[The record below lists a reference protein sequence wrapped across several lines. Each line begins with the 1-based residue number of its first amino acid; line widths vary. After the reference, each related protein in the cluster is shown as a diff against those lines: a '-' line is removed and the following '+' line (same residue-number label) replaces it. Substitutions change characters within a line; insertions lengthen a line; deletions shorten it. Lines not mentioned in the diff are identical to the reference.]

1 MAIDRAVAR
10 VRLRDLG
17 SGGATHAEPGA
28 RNIAGD
34 GDGGPAVD
42 AEITLPPG
50 MAKARTGSKGKARG
64 RGTRASAAK
73 AGRSDEREASEDEA
87 GREALAVEVLDAPP
101 PDEDEDDEDDT
112 DDGDGPDDAAMAALA
127 EVEVSD
133 EDLDAIE
140 SDLQRRAKAAPKG
153 STALARRDPMAAYMA
168 EVRQHPLLT
177 RDEEY
182 ELAVRWF
189 EHGDKEAGRILVTSN
204 LRLVVKIAHEYRRAY
219 QNLLDLV
226 QEGNVGLVKAVQKF
240 DPYRGVKLST
250 YSGWWIRAYIL
261 KYILNNW
268 RLVKIGTTQNQRKL
282 FFNLRKQRDA
292 LVAAGVDPTP
302 ERIAKAL
309 DVSPR
314 EVVEMER
321 RMSSP
326 DLSLDAPLGGD
337 DGDGTR
343 TRLDLIE
350 DDFADPEDNVDA
362 VEFKSLLQDKL
373 MAFGAELDGREL
385 EIFRDR
391 LMSDEPTTLQ
401 ELGDRWGVSRERAR
415 QIEKRMV
422 LRLREY
428 LQGELGDAVQIALG
442 HEL

>member
-1 MAIDRAVAR
+1 MARAKPKRGSTAR
-10 VRLRDLG
+10 EQRETG
-17 SGGATHAEPGA
+17 STPPAAAPTEPVEVEVLDTPPGDEDEDGARHAE
-28 RNIAGD
+28 
-34 GDGGPAVD
+34 
-42 AEITLPPG
+42 
-50 MAKARTGSKGKARG
+50 
-64 RGTRASAAK
+64 
-73 AGRSDEREASEDEA
+73 SDERTAA
-87 GREALAVEVLDAPP
+87 REALADVQ
-101 PDEDEDDEDDT
+101 
-112 DDGDGPDDAAMAALA
+112 
-127 EVEVSD
+127 VSD
-133 EDLDAIE
+133 ADLDAIE
-140 SDLQRRAKAAPKG
+140 HELARRARAAPKG

-177 RDEEY
+177 REEEY

-189 EHGDKEAGRILVTSN
+189 EHGDKDAARTLVTSN

-282 FFNLRKQRDA
+282 FFNLRKQREA

-309 DVSPR
+309 DVSPK

-321 RMSSP
+321 RMAAP
-326 DLSLDAPLGGD
+326 DVSLDAPLGSD

-350 DDFADPEDNVDA
+350 DDFADPEDNVDS

-373 MAFGAELDGREL
+373 LTFGAGLEGREL

-391 LMSDEPTTLQ
+391 LVSDEPVTLQ
-401 ELGDRWGVSRERAR
+401 DLGDRWGVSRERAR
-415 QIEKRMV
+415 QIEKRLV

-428 LQGELGDAVQIALG
+428 LQAELGDAVQIALG
-442 HEL
+442 HEPA

>member
-1 MAIDRAVAR
+1 
-10 VRLRDLG
+10 
-17 SGGATHAEPGA
+17 
-28 RNIAGD
+28 
-34 GDGGPAVD
+34 
-42 AEITLPPG
+42 
-50 MAKARTGSKGKARG
+50 MAKAKTPSRRAGAAKASTEAPAEPVEVEVLEAPPG
-64 RGTRASAAK
+64 EGGDKPSLAADAAASAA
-73 AGRSDEREASEDEA
+73 GQLEAD
-87 GREALAVEVLDAPP
+87 V
-101 PDEDEDDEDDT
+101 
-112 DDGDGPDDAAMAALA
+112 LA

-133 EDLDAIE
+133 DDLEAIAKE
-140 SDLQRRAKAAPKG
+140 IARGAKAAPKG

-168 EVRQHPLLT
+168 EVRQHPLLS
-177 RDEEY
+177 REEEY
-182 ELAVRWF
+182 ELAVRWV
-189 EHGDKEAGRILVTSN
+189 EHGDKEAARKLVTSN

-282 FFNLRKQRDA
+282 FFNLRKQREA

-302 ERIAKAL
+302 ERIAKEL
-309 DVSPR
+309 DVSPK

-321 RMSSP
+321 RMSAP
-326 DLSLDAPLGGD
+326 DVSLDAPLGGD

-362 VEFKSLLQDKL
+362 VEFKALLADKL
-373 MAFGAELDGREL
+373 QAFGADLAGREL

-391 LMSDEPTTLQ
+391 LMADEPSTLQ
-401 ELGDRWGVSRERAR
+401 DLGTRWGVSRERAR
-415 QIEKRMV
+415 QIEKRLV
-422 LRLREY
+422 LRLRQY
-428 LQGELGDAVQIALG
+428 LQAELGDAVQIALG
-442 HEL
+442 HD

>member
-1 MAIDRAVAR
+1 MARKAPPTPANDEVALVPKSDTAVPAA
-10 VRLRDLG
+10 VSPDEVAIVDG
-17 SGGATHAEPGA
+17 VPETSESGTTEV
-28 RNIAGD
+28 GD
-34 GDGGPAVD
+34 GE
-42 AEITLPPG
+42 AEEL
-50 MAKARTGSKGKARG
+50 
-64 RGTRASAAK
+64 AA
-73 AGRSDEREASEDEA
+73 
-87 GREALAVEVLDAPP
+87 EALADVEPVT
-101 PDEDEDDEDDT
+101 DDE
-112 DDGDGPDDAAMAALA
+112 
-127 EVEVSD
+127 
-133 EDLDAIE
+133 LDAIARE
-140 SDLQRRAKAAPKG
+140 LRTAAAPAG
-153 STALARRDPMAAYMA
+153 STALARRDPLAAYMG
-168 EVRQHPLLT
+168 EVRRHPLLT

-182 ELAVRWF
+182 ELAVRWV
-189 EHGDKEAGRILVTSN
+189 EQGDREAGRKLVTSN

-302 ERIAKAL
+302 ENIAEAL

-321 RMSSP
+321 RMAAP
-326 DLSLDAPLGGD
+326 DLSLDAPLSND
-337 DGDGTR
+337 DADGR
-343 TRLDLIE
+343 TRMDLIE
-350 DDFADPEDNVDA
+350 DDLADPEDRVDTA
-362 VEFKSLLQDKL
+362 EFKDLLQEKL
-373 MAFGAELDGREL
+373 RRFGADLEGREL

-391 LMSDEPTTLQ
+391 LVSDEPITLQ

-415 QIEKRMV
+415 QVEKRLV
-422 LRLREY
+422 TRLREY
-428 LQGELGDAVQIALG
+428 LQSELGDAVQIALG
-442 HEL
+442 HE